1 MKIALQVNKIK
12 ELLIIFRFL
21 IINKIRDSKI
31 PFFPKSEEVLEIENN
46 NSKIDTVIPKII
58 WIYWEQSVLPFA
70 EQRMV
75 DRIKYQNKDY
85 TIYVLNKSNINLYLP
100 DFNCEAE
107 MPIANKT
114 DLIRLELLY
123 KYGGIWLDLTLIC
136 DENMDWIYPVNED
149 NNYDLIGY
157 YREKST
163 IDMNYPIIES
173 WCLACPPKNEFI
185 KNWLDELMPLK
196 TLGNVKYFEYLKNK
210 ADYEII
216 KQRIEAPEYLLVYLA
231 CQIAM
236 RKTAAVNLYLKKC
249 EDSAFL
255 LQEHFHWNA
264 SAMQFTLCRKNKNQK
279 FIPIIKLTSSD
290 RFLLAALHRY
300 NLIKRNSIMGQVLYN
315 KEY

>member
-1 MKIALQVNKIK
+1 MALNKNKIK

-21 IINKIRDSKI
+21 ITNSLRRLKV
-31 PFFPKSEEVLEIENN
+31 PLFPKSEKAIKIENN
-46 NSKIDTVIPKII
+46 NLKIDTVIPKII
-58 WIYWEQSVLPFA
+58 WIYWEQPVLPFA
-70 EQRMV
+70 EQRML

-85 TIYVLNKSNINLYLP
+85 TINVLNKFNIDLYLP
-100 DFNCEAE
+100 EFDCKAE

-123 KYGGIWLDLTLIC
+123 LYGGIWLDLTIIF
-136 DENMDWIYPVNED
+136 DENMDWVNQANQT
-149 NNYDLIGY
+149 NNFDLVGY

-173 WCLACPPKNEFI
+173 WCLASAPKNKFI

-196 TLGNVKYFEYLKNK
+196 TLGNVKYFESLKNRK
-210 ADYEII
+210 DYEVI
-216 KQRIEAPEYLLVYLA
+216 KQNIEAPEYLLVYLA

-279 FIPIIKLTSSD
+279 FIPLIKLTSSD